1 MELIK
6 QNPIIFRVIIIII
19 ALIVLFFMSDFI
31 IKSLKLSISKRQLL
45 IFAFGLYLLI
55 DFVLSWL

>member
-6 QNPIIFRVIIIII
+6 QNPIIFRAIIIII
-19 ALIVLFFMSDFI
+19 ALIILYYLSDFI
-31 IKSLKLSISKRQLL
+31 IKSLKLNITKRQLL

-55 DFVLSWL
+55 DLLLSWL